1 VCGLY
6 IYITYLWGKPHFRWE
21 LTKHLVKH
29 RYHTKYLRCGRYPV
43 NLITANEWFIEGQSI
58 ISAPDHIHCPSLK
71 WAHAKLCS
79 TNSFPFSNYIKLL
92 ERMTMVLSFYYR
104 ILKISRHSEQRL
116 HSLFWNQHFITS
128 TGHISGLQSS
138 VFLVLPP
145 IPSSNSPPVFWVPFV
160 PNSQGTFHPQKFRV
174 LALGN
179 SCSTVGSIQWN
190 SVM

>member
-1 VCGLY
+1 MRADKAFSKTP
-6 IYITYLWGKPHFRWE
+6 IYKISQVWKVPSKLNHSKWVIYWRTVYNISSRPHP
-21 LTKHLVKH
+21 L
-29 RYHTKYLRCGRYPV
+29 P
-43 NLITANEWFIEGQSI
+43 
-58 ISAPDHIHCPSLK
+58 ISEMSSC
-71 WAHAKLCS
+71 KLCS

-92 ERMTMVLSFYYR
+92 ERMTMVLSFYYP

-179 SCSTVGSIQWN
+179 SCSIVGSIQWKCHVIN
-190 SVM
+190 VRAKRWTDC